1 MITTLK
7 DTTSAQIQ
15 NAITKARQ
23 SVGAASGMVFTL
35 LAIPTADDYDD
46 AFDACLE
53 AGREHPSRI
62 IIATDGSTRTER
74 LDAELHIGDEI
85 PGEVIALKFH
95 GELMHHKT
103 SAVLPLLLPDSPVIA
118 WWPGRAPE
126 NASADRIGKLA
137 GRRITDAMG
146 TDDPLATLVARAG
159 TVAPGDTDLT
169 WTRLTPW
176 RALLASALDN
186 HQSPVVSGRVTAAN
200 NNAGG
205 LLLAAWLRS
214 RLGVPVDFEA
224 DGGPGVTGVT
234 LTTEDG
240 DITLKRPDGKMA
252 TFTAPRTPPRSV
264 ALRRREVSA
273 LLSEELRRLDTD
285 KVFLES
291 MACLPSTVNG
301 NEG

>member
-7 DTTSAQIQ
+7 DTTSAKIQ
-15 NAITKARQ
+15 VAITQARQ
-23 SVGAASGMVFTL
+23 SVGAASGMVFTM
-35 LAIPTADDYDD
+35 LAIPTADEFDD
-46 AFDACLE
+46 VFDACVD

-62 IIATDGSTRTER
+62 IIATDGSARTDR

-103 SAVLPLLLPDSPVIA
+103 SAMLPLLLPDSPVIA
-118 WWPGRAPE
+118 WWPGKAP
-126 NASADRIGKLA
+126 ASVSEDTIGKLA
-137 GRRITDAMG
+137 VRRITDAMG
-146 TDDPLATLVARAG
+146 TDDPLGTLVARADSL
-159 TVAPGDTDLT
+159 APGDTDLT

-186 HQSPVVSGRVTAAN
+186 HQMPVLSGKVTAAP

-214 RLGVPVDFEA
+214 RLGVHVDFEE
-224 DGGPGVTGVT
+224 DGGPGVTGVI
-234 LTTEDG
+234 LTTADG
-240 DITLKRPDGKMA
+240 DITLRRPDGKMA

-264 ALRRREVSA
+264 ALRRRELSA
-273 LLSEELRRLDTD
+273 LLGEELRRLDTD

-291 MACLPSTVNG
+291 MACLRAIVNG
-301 NEG
+301 GN